1 MKYDHIVVGGGTAG
15 CIVAARLSEDPERS
29 VLLLEAG
36 PDFPDFAQLP
46 DMLKLGWGQVN
57 LEARA
62 AGSPYNWSFTGTATP
77 EQAEPMPV
85 PRGKVLGGSSAING
99 QTFIRGAPEDF
110 DTWASLGNEG
120 WSYIDCLPYFRKLE
134 NDADFRDDFHGTDG
148 PVPVRH
154 HHRETWPPLQEAFF
168 QAATGA
174 GYPFHPDVNHPEA
187 TGVSLRAENNI
198 DGVRM
203 SMALAYIDSVRH
215 RLNLTIR
222 ANVQANRVAL
232 APSTGGELPSTLSP
246 AGGELPS
253 TLSPAGGE
261 LPSTL
266 SPAGGELPSTFPPAG
281 GELQGGAFQAIGVE
295 VESGG
300 ETFVVEGGDIILC
313 AGAVA
318 SPQLLMLS
326 GLGPRDL
333 LERLGIPVAADLP
346 GVGQN
351 MRDHPNVTV
360 RFQVKDNVPEDP
372 IAMRALRLRYTAT
385 GSDTP
390 NDMILSPASLNTVV
404 RDSNPAHTVNCG
416 LYLAAGKGEL
426 WLTSADPNAAP
437 EMDYHYLEEPW
448 DLERLREAV
457 RLCIT
462 LLEGPAYAPYIEGVL
477 SPTPADLDSDEA
489 LNGWL
494 KRNVSTSYHIS
505 GTCKMGAGND
515 PMAVVDHR
523 LRVRG
528 VSNLRIAD
536 ASIMPDVVRANTN
549 VTTMMIAERVAD
561 FIKAGS

>member
-1 MKYDHIVVGGGTAG
+1 MKYDYIVVGGGTAG
-15 CIVAARLSEDPERS
+15 CIVAARLSEDSGKS

-36 PDFPDFAQLP
+36 PEFPDFAHLP
-46 DMLKLGWGQVN
+46 EMLRLGWGPAN

-62 AGSPYNWSFTGTATP
+62 AGSPFNWSFTGKATD
-77 EQAEPMPV
+77 EQDPMPV

-110 DTWASLGNEG
+110 DTWASWGNEG

-154 HHRETWPPLQEAFF
+154 HHRETWPVTQEAFF
-168 QAATGA
+168 QAASAA

-187 TGVSLRAENNI
+187 TGISLRAENNI

-203 SMALAYIDSVRH
+203 SMALAYIDAVRH

-222 ANVQANRVAL
+222 ANVQANRIVFEDGPDGKRAV
-232 APSTGGELPSTLSP
+232 GM
-246 AGGELPS
+246 
-253 TLSPAGGE
+253 
-261 LPSTL
+261 
-266 SPAGGELPSTFPPAG
+266 
-281 GELQGGAFQAIGVE
+281 E

-300 ETFVVEGGDIILC
+300 ESFVVEGGEIILC

-326 GLGPRDL
+326 GLGPADQL
-333 LERLGIPVAADLP
+333 GAQGIPVAVELP

-351 MRDHPNVTV
+351 MRDHPNVSV
-360 RFQVKDNVPEDP
+360 RFMVKEGLPPDP
-372 IAMRALRLRYTAT
+372 DAMRALRLRYTAT

-404 RDSNPAHTVNCG
+404 RDDNPAHSVNCG

-426 WLTSADPNAAP
+426 RLESADPNVQP
-437 EMDYHYLEEPW
+437 SMDYHYLEEDW
-448 DLERLREAV
+448 DRERLRESV
-457 RLCIT
+457 RKCVS
-462 LLEGPAYAPYIEGVL
+462 LLQHSAYEDIIEEIIAP
-477 SPTPADLDSDEA
+477 TAADLASDEA
-489 LNGWL
+489 LDGWL
-494 KRNVSTSYHIS
+494 RRNISTSYHIS
-505 GTCKMGAGND
+505 GTCKMGTDDD
-515 PMAVVDHR
+515 PKAVVDQQ

-528 VSNLRIAD
+528 VANLRIAD
-536 ASIMPDVVRANTN
+536 ASVMPDVVRANTN
-549 VTTMMIAERVAD
+549 VTTMMIAERVSD
-561 FIKAGS
+561 FIKAGN

>member
-1 MKYDHIVVGGGTAG
+1 MTYDHIVVGGGTAG
-15 CIVAARLSEDPERS
+15 CIVAARLSEDPDRT

-36 PDFPDFAQLP
+36 PDFPDFAHLP

-77 EQAEPMPV
+77 DQPEPMPV
-85 PRGKVLGGSSAING
+85 PRGRVMGGSSAING

-110 DTWASLGNEG
+110 DTWASWGNEG

-134 NDADFRDDFHGTDG
+134 NDADFHDDFHGTDG

-154 HHRETWPPLQEAFF
+154 HHRETWPPLQEAFYL
-168 QAATGA
+168 AATAA

-203 SMALAYIDSVRH
+203 SMALAYVDSARH

-222 ANVQANRVAL
+222 PNVQVSRVVL
-232 APSTGGELPSTLSP
+232 ADGPDGSSTGSTR
-246 AGGELPS
+246 AV
-253 TLSPAGGE
+253 
-261 LPSTL
+261 
-266 SPAGGELPSTFPPAG
+266 
-281 GELQGGAFQAIGVE
+281 GVE

-300 ETFVVEGGDIILC
+300 ETFVVEGGDVILC

-326 GLGPRDL
+326 GLGPRDQL
-333 LERLGIPVAADLP
+333 DALGIPVAVDLP

-360 RFQVKDNVPEDP
+360 RFRVKDDVPEDP
-372 IAMRALRLRYTAT
+372 IAMRALRLRYTAA

-404 RDSNPAHTVNCG
+404 RDNNPAHTVNCG

-437 EMDYHYLEEPW
+437 EMDYHYLEDPW

-457 RLCIT
+457 RLCVS
-462 LLEGPAYAPYIEGVL
+462 LLEGPEYAPYIEEIL
-477 SPTPADLDSDEA
+477 APAPADLETDDA

-494 KRNVSTSYHIS
+494 RRNVSTSYHIS
-505 GTCKMGAGND
+505 GTCKMGTADD
-515 PMAVVDHR
+515 PMAVVDQR

-528 VSNLRIAD
+528 VAGLRIAD
-536 ASIMPDVVRANTN
+536 ASVMPDVVRANTN

-561 FIKAGS
+561 FLKSGS

>member
-36 PDFPDFAQLP
+36 PDFPDFAHLP
-46 DMLKLGWGQVN
+46 EMLKRGWGQVN

-62 AGSPYNWSFTGTATP
+62 AGAPYNWSFTGAATP

-99 QTFIRGAPEDF
+99 QTFIRGAPEDY
-110 DTWASLGNEG
+110 DTWASWGNEG

-134 NDADFRDDFHGTDG
+134 NDADFHDDFHGTDG

-168 QAATGA
+168 RAATGA

-222 ANVQANRVAL
+222 ANVQAHRVVLENGPDGKRAV
-232 APSTGGELPSTLSP
+232 
-246 AGGELPS
+246 
-253 TLSPAGGE
+253 
-261 LPSTL
+261 
-266 SPAGGELPSTFPPAG
+266 
-281 GELQGGAFQAIGVE
+281 GVE
-295 VESGG
+295 VDSGS

-326 GLGPRDL
+326 GLGPREQLD
-333 LERLGIPVAADLP
+333 RLGIPVAVDLP

-360 RFQVKDNVPEDP
+360 RFKVKDEVPEDP

-404 RDSNPAHTVNCG
+404 RDNNPAHTVNCG

-437 EMDYHYLEEPW
+437 EMDYHYLEESW

-457 RLCIT
+457 RLCT
-462 LLEGPAYAPYIEGVL
+462 SLLEGPEPMRPYIEERPGANRRRPRVQRDIERLAEAQRQHVL
-477 SPTPADLDSDEA
+477 PHLGHLQDGHRRRPDGRRRPAAPRPRRLQPAHS
-489 LNGWL
+489 
-494 KRNVSTSYHIS
+494 R
-505 GTCKMGAGND
+505 
-515 PMAVVDHR
+515 R
-523 LRVRG
+523 LRNARRRPSQHQRNHHDDRRARLRLHQGGGLTERAQHPKRDTLPLRG
-528 VSNLRIAD
+528 R
-536 ASIMPDVVRANTN
+536 
-549 VTTMMIAERVAD
+549 
-561 FIKAGS
+561 GWGGG